1 MPRFPVWSS
10 GPLLALALCAM
21 AAPVPAQA
29 PASPPPEGAVH
40 AAMTPERLIGILLRL
55 DPEAG
60 PRSGGLGLTIADIP
74 VLVFMDPAANRMRA
88 VVPIASAE
96 GLGEDDLRR
105 VLQANFDTALD
116 ARYAIAQG
124 RLWSIYIHPLAE
136 LQPRQLISGLAQ
148 TVILAQTY
156 GTAYA
161 SGSVAFGAG
170 DSPERFRELMQDLL
184 DRGQEL

>member
-1 MPRFPVWSS
+1 M
-10 GPLLALALCAM
+10 PLLWMPFALILSVVM
-21 AAPVPAQA
+21 AAPLAAQA
-29 PASPPPEGAVH
+29 PDAPPPVVAPTG
-40 AAMTPERLIGILLRL
+40 AMTPDRLIAILLRL

-60 PRSGGLGLTIADIP
+60 PSGGGIGLTIADVP
-74 VLVFMDPAANRMRA
+74 LVVFMDPVANRMRA
-88 VVPIASAE
+88 VVPIAAAE
-96 GLGEDDLRR
+96 GLQADDLRR

-124 RLWSIYIHPLAE
+124 RLWSTYIHPLAE

-170 DSPERFRELMQDLL
+170 DSPEIFRELMEELL
-184 DRGQEL
+184 ERGQAL